1 MVFITSQSLNAE
13 IIRQQNLAK
22 EIANEQ
28 TKISTGKKVNQPSDN
43 PQSWVQISQIG
54 RQQSMNETWQSNVTF
69 ADSRATQASSNLG
82 DVNALMTRV
91 TELLVESTS
100 TSQDSPGREAVAQSI
115 IGIREQIKDLLFQ
128 VDYQGRPVFDDEH
141 TVDIP
146 VGAGLS
152 VDAVPTRQSITDDV
166 VGTMTLEDVLNDAI
180 DAVRTAD
187 SDRLAT
193 ALGNSRK
200 ALDHVIVAQ
209 SIQGVREER
218 IEDIGNRID
227 DKRVNLTERRSGL
240 EDTDV
245 GEVIT
250 KLTSK
255 LQTLEAAQSA
265 FARIGRQSL
274 FDLLR

>member
-13 IIRQQNLAK
+13 IVRQQNLAR

-28 TKISTGKKVNQPSDN
+28 TKISTGKKVNEPSDN

-54 RQQSMNETWQSNVTF
+54 RQQSINDTWQANANF
-69 ADSRATQASSNLG
+69 AKSRATAASSNLG
-82 DVNALMTRV
+82 DVNSLMTRV

-115 IGIREQIKDLLFQ
+115 IGIREQIHDLLYQ

-152 VDAVPTRQSITDDV
+152 VEAVPTRQSITDNAS
-166 VGTMTLEDVLNDAI
+166 GTMSLEDVLNDAI

-187 SDRLAT
+187 SGRLST

-218 IEDIGNRID
+218 IEDISNRID